1 MSNPVFKLGKF
12 TFRSTSSDVNVFFEG
27 QDATLSEKEAEL
39 LHTENEIKDAYDRG
53 FSAGQA
59 PLNEEITK
67 LQNELAAQQ
76 QQMQEERK
84 TLTNACQ
91 QTLSAIESQMT
102 QATTET
108 SFKLAEL
115 IISNELE
122 DKEVLL
128 KMVTSLLADI
138 QSGSETL
145 IKLSPQDF
153 EMIGNDLSSATLRCL
168 PDTSLQPG
176 DLQIEQPEGYWDANL
191 KSRLEVLREEFDS
204 VAEAVDK
211 EDV

>member
-27 QDATLSEKEAEL
+27 QEGALSEKEAEL
-39 LHTENEIKDAYDRG
+39 IHTENEIKDAYDRG
-53 FSAGQA
+53 VAEGQA
-59 PLNEEITK
+59 PLNEEGAR

-76 QQMQEERK
+76 LQMQEDREA
-84 TLTNACQ
+84 LANAFQ

-115 IISNELE
+115 IISKELE
-122 DKEVLL
+122 NKEVLL
-128 KMVTSLLADI
+128 KMITSLLADI

-168 PDTSLQPG
+168 PDVSLQSG
-176 DLQIEQPEGYWDANL
+176 DL
-191 KSRLEVLREEFDS
+191 
-204 VAEAVDK
+204 
-211 EDV
+211 